1 VLLGCR
7 WSRVGQDFAAAALAE
22 RSAGCGGLTGACGK
36 AQDGTQACGRLP
48 MHAQKQ
54 SNKGRLARGLRGEG
68 AGQQELG
75 PRQRELLELLSEQGA
90 VPFDQLVRFLGC
102 KRSRVKDSIRSLER
116 RGWIEQQRFLAGD
129 SRWFWLS
136 RKGVGVADRAH
147 RYTVPNVR
155 SLPHRRAINETRLFL
170 RDRAPAGCWSS
181 ERAIHGV
188 AGSAEH
194 VPDAV
199 FEVGGERHAIEVEL
213 SRKPPREV
221 AEILDQHSLHYDAVI
236 YFCGPQTYRLM
247 QRVQAEGRWPKLMVK
262 QLSGRG
268 SSC

>member
-1 VLLGCR
+1 
-7 WSRVGQDFAAAALAE
+7 
-22 RSAGCGGLTGACGK
+22 
-36 AQDGTQACGRLP
+36 

-54 SNKGRLARGLRGEG
+54 SNKGRLAREPRGKG
-68 AGQQELG
+68 AAEQKVDR
-75 PRQRELLELLSEQGA
+75 RQWELLELLSEQGA

-102 KRSRVKDSIRSLER
+102 KRSRVKDSIRGLEQ
-116 RGWIEQQRFLAGD
+116 RGWIEQRQFLAGD
-129 SRWFWLS
+129 ARWFWLS
-136 RKGVGVADRAH
+136 RKGASVAHGAH

-170 RDRAPAGCWSS
+170 CDRAPAGRWSS
-181 ERAIHGV
+181 ERAVHGV

-213 SRKPPREV
+213 SRKPPRQV
-221 AEILDQHSLHYDAVI
+221 AEILDQHSLRYDAVI
-236 YFCGPQTYRLM
+236 YFCGPRTYRLM
-247 QRVQAEGRWPKLMVK
+247 NRVQAEGRWPKLIVQ
-262 QLSGRG
+262 QLPRRG